1 MSWAEVHWK
10 SEVLEK
16 ETTMQ
21 VLLPQ
26 VGTPPYATLYLLHSL
41 KDDSYGWI
49 RKTRLESHVRQLPLI
64 VVMPDGYRG
73 FFTDNND
80 GPAYARHVGQE
91 VVDFVERTF
100 HARPDRGS
108 RAIGGASMGGYGA
121 LRVGLSFSDRFC
133 SIHSHSGSLD
143 RSVEF
148 KLNPTDRSAVIQHRS
163 DAFIAE
169 MRRIFGENPNGTPH
183 DLLRLATEAKTRGLL
198 PRLWIDCGT
207 EDYLMPGTR
216 AFHQDLE
223 AAGVP
228 HTFHEFRGAHDW
240 NYCNAH
246 ITEALAFHAENL
258 HLPLAQG

>member
-41 KDDSYGWI
+41 KGDSYGWI
-49 RKTRLESHVRQLPLI
+49 RKTRLESHVRHLPLI

-80 GPAYARHVGQE
+80 GPAYAKHVGQE

-100 HARPDRGS
+100 QARPERGS

-121 LRVGLSFSDRFC
+121 LRVGLAFSDRFC

-148 KLNPTDRSAVIQHRS
+148 KLNPAERGGVIRHRS
-163 DAFIAE
+163 DAFITE
-169 MRRIFGENPNGTPH
+169 MRRVFGENPNGTSH
-183 DLLRLATEAKTRGLL
+183 DLLKLAIEAKTRGTL
-198 PRLWIDCGT
+198 PKLWIDCGT

-216 AFHQDLE
+216 AFHQDLD

-228 HTFHEFRGAHDW
+228 HTFHEFSGAHDW
-240 NYCNAH
+240 EYCNAH
-246 ITEALAFHAENL
+246 IAEALAFHSTNL
-258 HLPLAQG
+258 RIA